1 MKQTLSIIAALCVII
16 SAFSMF
22 SVTASAA
29 TDKVSLYSSE
39 VCNRMNGMI
48 GTTVY
53 VQTKD
58 SASNQS
64 VTLHYNQGAGR
75 GWTDHRAQSMLQH
88 LKTVQ
93 RFGKP
98 SSEATTLSM
107 LSSTKATAK

>member
-1 MKQTLSIIAALCVII
+1 MKKTLSIIAALCVII

-58 SASNQS
+58 DASNQS
-64 VTLHYNQGAGR
+64 VTLHYNQGAAEAGL
-75 GWTDHRAQSMLQH
+75 TRAQSMLQH

-98 SSEATTLSM
+98 SSEATTLST